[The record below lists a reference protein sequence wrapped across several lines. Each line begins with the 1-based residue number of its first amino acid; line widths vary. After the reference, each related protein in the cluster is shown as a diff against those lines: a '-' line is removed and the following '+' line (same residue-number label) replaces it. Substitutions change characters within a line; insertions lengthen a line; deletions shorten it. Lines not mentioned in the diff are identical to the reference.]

1 MREILIAVEEDEE
14 ICNLEK
20 KEVAIIEE
28 IEEVLERRQKDKLQ
42 AFRDVPKKN
51 LLEETANVDKVL

>member
-1 MREILIAVEEDEE
+1 MREILTALEEDEE

-20 KEVAIIEE
+20 EKVAIIEE

-42 AFRDVPKKN
+42 AFRDIPKKD

>member
-1 MREILIAVEEDEE
+1 MREILTALEEDEE

-20 KEVAIIEE
+20 EEVAIIEE

-42 AFRDVPKKN
+42 VFRDIPKKD

>member
-1 MREILIAVEEDEE
+1 MREILTALEEDEE

-20 KEVAIIEE
+20 EEVAIIEE

-42 AFRDVPKKN
+42 AFRDIPKKD
-51 LLEETANVDKVL
+51 LLEETVNVDKVL

>member
-1 MREILIAVEEDEE
+1 MREILTALEEDEE

-20 KEVAIIEE
+20 EEVAIIEE

-42 AFRDVPKKN
+42 AFRDISKKD

>member
-1 MREILIAVEEDEE
+1 MREILIALEEDEE

-20 KEVAIIEE
+20 EEVAIIEE

-51 LLEETANVDKVL
+51 LSEETAKVDKVL

>member
-1 MREILIAVEEDEE
+1 MREILTALEEDEE

-20 KEVAIIEE
+20 EEAAIIEE

-42 AFRDVPKKN
+42 AFRDIPKKD